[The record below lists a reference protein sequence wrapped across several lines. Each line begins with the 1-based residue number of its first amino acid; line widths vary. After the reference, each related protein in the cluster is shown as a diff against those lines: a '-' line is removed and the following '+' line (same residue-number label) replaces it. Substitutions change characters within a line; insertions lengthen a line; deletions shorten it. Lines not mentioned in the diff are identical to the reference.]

1 MRFVFDF
8 VLSHGIFC
16 YVIKGMYMKK
26 GWIKYIT
33 IALAVIVADVF
44 SKGVLLYMVSG
55 HVPVVGTAW
64 ELVPYPYFIT
74 HVTNFF
80 NIVFTWNPGTAF
92 SLFRNIGEFAPLII
106 ILLTAFVIG
115 FLGHYMFMRAENA
128 ERMPLALICGGA
140 FGNLIDRIRFGAVID
155 FLDFHV
161 GAWHYPSFN
170 VADICICVGV
180 GLYALNWYVAY
191 KRRGAKK

>member
-1 MRFVFDF
+1 
-8 VLSHGIFC
+8 
-16 YVIKGMYMKK
+16 
-26 GWIKYIT
+26 
-33 IALAVIVADVF
+33 
-44 SKGVLLYMVSG
+44 
-55 HVPVVGTAW
+55 
-64 ELVPYPYFIT
+64 
-74 HVTNFF
+74 
-80 NIVFTWNPGTAF
+80 
-92 SLFRNIGEFAPLII
+92 
-106 ILLTAFVIG
+106 
-115 FLGHYMFMRAENA
+115 MFMRAENA